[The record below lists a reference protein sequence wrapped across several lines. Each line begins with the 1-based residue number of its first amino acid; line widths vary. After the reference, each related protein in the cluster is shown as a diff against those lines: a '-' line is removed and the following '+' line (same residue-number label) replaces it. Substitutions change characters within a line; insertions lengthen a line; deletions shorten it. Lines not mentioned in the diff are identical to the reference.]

1 MQDDVKSTDTPRTAD
16 ADSGERPDSRPAAD
30 ANAPRPGAARSLRM
44 HGFVR
49 DYLSMAVFNVMS
61 IGISFVNTSA
71 LLALLGRAAYGDIVS
86 CTSMGVLIS
95 MFATDWSA
103 LAAMRFGTEEYL
115 ASGHAGKTFWNRL
128 SIIGCCLGVVLPVI
142 ALGPRLIGANQR
154 FTGLMAV
161 FLTVYL
167 PLAIYWLHVQRYMPA
182 IRRHDLVYP
191 LLCLERAMVLC
202 VIGACHYL
210 GRLSVGWVLAGYVL
224 GSGAAGGLSTY
235 LIRKQIGRP
244 QWPDRES
251 MWRILN
257 FSWPLIPSVW
267 IGALS
272 TNALDYLLVGRYV
285 GSSQL
290 GVYSLGVQI
299 SGIAQQLP
307 QIAGTLLAP
316 RVVGMRLKGES
327 ERLGRFVRHD
337 FVLAQWCWVAL
348 CFGGA
353 AIVSWQGPRWIP
365 PGYDLLT
372 TLAWPLAM
380 VTTLLPI
387 WYVVW
392 NPILAAFERTRTI
405 MWASVASGLT
415 NVAANFVLIPR
426 FGAIGSAWA
435 TVVALVTA
443 LLMAELST
451 HRSEPGIIPRRGLAF
466 YMPALAGG
474 LAGLAGQ
481 LLTA

>member
-1 MQDDVKSTDTPRTAD
+1 MQDDVKTTDTNRNED
-16 ADSGERPDSRPAAD
+16 SDSGEGPDPLPAA
-30 ANAPRPGAARSLRM
+30 ATNSGHK
-44 HGFVR
+44 HGFLR
-49 DYLSMAVFNVMS
+49 DYLSMAGFNVLS
-61 IGISFVNTSA
+61 IGISFLNTSA

-86 CTSMGVLIS
+86 CTSMGLLIS
-95 MFATDWSA
+95 TFATDWSA
-103 LAAMRFGTEEYL
+103 LAAIRFGTEEYL

-128 SIIGCCLGVVLPVI
+128 FIIGCCVGVALPVI
-142 ALGPRLIGANQR
+142 ALGARLIGANQR
-154 FTGLMAV
+154 FTGLTGV

-167 PLAIYWLHVQRYMPA
+167 PLAIYWLHVQRYMPS

-191 LLCLERAMVLC
+191 LLCLERAMVLS

-244 QWPDRES
+244 RWPDRES
-251 MWRILN
+251 VSRILN

-272 TNALDYLLVGRYV
+272 SNALDYLLVGRYV

-316 RVVGMRLKGES
+316 RVVGLRLKGDG

-405 MWASVASGLT
+405 MWASVAGGLA

-426 FGAIGSAWA
+426 FGAIGSALA
-435 TVVALVTA
+435 TVAALIAA

-466 YMPALAGG
+466 YLPALAGG
-474 LAGLAGQ
+474 LAGLAGH